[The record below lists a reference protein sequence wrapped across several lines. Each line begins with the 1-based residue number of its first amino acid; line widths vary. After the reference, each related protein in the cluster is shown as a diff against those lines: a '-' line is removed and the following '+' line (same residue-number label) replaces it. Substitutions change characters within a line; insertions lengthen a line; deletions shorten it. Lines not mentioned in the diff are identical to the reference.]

1 MVRAPRFATPLAS
14 SPGAGPSPDLEAAL
28 DPARLPPP
36 ESPQRW
42 EFLQRLRAGRPRL
55 SGWLDAI
62 EQGSVALLPD
72 LLAALSHHLDPPASL
87 RLLRWCL
94 EDPQA
99 DPALPERF
107 LRVRDADH
115 AALLRQAVS
124 LADALSSPSRQAEQR
139 QAALLPLLGHQR
151 CPQDFPLLQAMA
163 LEPRPTPVRR
173 AALEGL
179 LLGLSAWPQEPLR
192 DVLRQL
198 ARDHQPT
205 LGAAAIDGLARLP
218 GSRPELARLGA
229 EPLAPALTA
238 RVQRR
243 LRASAASRLVL
254 VVHGRSGGVI
264 PPELQLLA
272 LELQERRGAPVDL
285 WALTDPAALAR
296 IEPHPPSMPCTLVP
310 LLLLPGHHV
319 RSDVP
324 AIAAALRR
332 RQPLRCLP
340 FLGAWPLWQ
349 QALATATAALAAE
362 SGGTR
367 PVLLHH
373 PVEGNLPRRYLQHLE
388 HGCQADCL
396 PPPPVASLPG
406 ESSVVLA
413 RPLLPLVLAANRLTE
428 SLEPRIG
435 SAASAPLLQR
445 PWLRRQLLSLLEA
458 LP

>member
-1 MVRAPRFATPLAS
+1 MVRAPQLPMPLAS
-14 SPGAGPSPDLEAAL
+14 SPGAGPSPDREAAL
-28 DPARLPPP
+28 DPAQLPPP

-42 EFLQRLRAGRPRL
+42 EFLQRLRIGRPRPCA
-55 SGWLDAI
+55 WLDAI
-62 EQGSVALLPD
+62 ESGSVAPLPD
-72 LLAALSHHLDPPASL
+72 LLAALGDHLDPPASL

-94 EDPQA
+94 EDPQG

-115 AALLRQAVS
+115 AALLRQAVRGEVPAGS
-124 LADALSSPSRQAEQR
+124 LSGPREHR

-151 CPQDFPLLQAMA
+151 CPEDFPLLQAMA

-179 LLGLSAWPQEPLR
+179 LRGLRAWPQESLR
-192 DVLRQL
+192 EVLRRL
-198 ARDHQPT
+198 AHDHQPS

-218 GSRPELARLGA
+218 AARPELARLGA
-229 EPLAPALTA
+229 EPLAPALAA

-243 LRASAASRLVL
+243 LRSSPASRLLL
-254 VVHGRSGGVI
+254 VVHGRSGGKV

-285 WALTDPAALAR
+285 WALTDPEALAQ
-296 IEPHPPSMPCTLVP
+296 IDPTPASLPCTLVP

-319 RSDVP
+319 RADVP
-324 AIAAALRR
+324 AIAAALQR
-332 RQPLRCLP
+332 RQALRSLP

-349 QALATATAALAAE
+349 RALAAAATALAAE
-362 SGGTR
+362 AGGTR

-373 PVEGNLPRRYLQHLE
+373 PVEGNLPRRFLEHLE
-388 HGCQADCL
+388 RCCQADCL
-396 PPPPVASLPG
+396 PAAAVAAPPG
-406 ESSVVLA
+406 ESSMGLD

-435 SAASAPLLQR
+435 TAASAPLLQR